1 MTIRYR
7 IDPTCTNSTTAV
19 QALDKRLVPGSNPG
33 SCKLARRLSGR
44 TADSEFVNPGS
55 NPGGP
60 ELLHALKN
68 SW

>member
-7 IDPTCTNSTTAV
+7 VNPTRGTNSTTAV

-33 SCKLARRLSGR
+33 SCKLARSLNGR
-44 TADSEFVNPGS
+44 TADSEFESPGS

-60 ELLHALKN
+60 KFCI
-68 SW
+68 